1 MEKYYIVIYRDN
13 WADEFDIEAFQLFT
27 EKEWLDATDS
37 IDRSN
42 DEQREIYFGT
52 NEFIEISPKEFFRNA
67 IITELSLSRYNL
79 IKNII
84 GETFGTIFI
93 EGMLENFGGYE

>member
-1 MEKYYIVIYRDN
+1 MEKYYIVIYKDN

-27 EKEWLDATDS
+27 EEEWLNATDG

-42 DEQREIYFGT
+42 NEQREFYFGT
-52 NEFIEISPKEFFRNA
+52 NELIEVSPQEFFRTA

-84 GETFGTIFI
+84 GEAFGSISI
-93 EGMLENFGGYE
+93 ERMLENFRDYE